1 MGVSTVWPAGIS
13 ARWFRRLPLLLPL
26 LLAALVL
33 RPGGAQALAA
43 GEVVSRALPLHGKH
57 LPLPAGE
64 WIVAGTGTQDFDM
77 PEIGAFGAIRNVVL
91 FQRRGARVTAMIELN
106 ANAVPVTDGWGRT
119 RACQP
124 ARHWL
129 LLTRYRTGWETSC
142 IFVQATRP
150 RADEAAP
157 EAWRAA
163 RRFAATAGLVL
174 PDVWLTAGF
183 RISDRQDIVDA
194 RYHFNPSLFVGG
206 ERVQAEDWTPEAV
219 RADPVRLGAAET
231 LSAWA
236 IGFDALIEQGLRNRP
251 VGPAPDMPQSAA
263 FLTDAPG
270 VDGKLAALE
279 DLFRAG
285 VLPRDE
291 YLVQSAMAARE
302 TPLRI
307 DRTGGLPP
315 SVQKNISFRVFGS
328 IVDYALAYF
337 VTANN
342 PVSGAITATIVVTH
356 SIIFVLNDNYWEDYW
371 ARRTTR
377 DASRVVD
384 FAYVGEEL

>member
-1 MGVSTVWPAGIS
+1 MTTGCCRPSG
-13 ARWFRRLPLLLPL
+13 RLPVCSQAFALLLLILP
-26 LLAALVL
+26 LVL
-33 RPGGAQALAA
+33 TSTRSEALSA
-43 GEVVSRALPLHGKH
+43 GDVLTRSLPLDGKH

-64 WIVAGTGTQDFDM
+64 WIVAGLGIQDVDL
-77 PEIGAFGAIRNVVL
+77 PEVGAFGAIRNVVL
-91 FQRRGARVTAMIELN
+91 MQRRGDRVVAMIEAN
-106 ANAVPVTDGWGRT
+106 TNAVPVNDGWGRT

-142 IFVQATRP
+142 IFVQASRP
-150 RADEAAP
+150 LRDESAAP
-157 EAWRAA
+157 AAWAAA
-163 RRFAATAGLVL
+163 RRFAALGGLGL

-194 RYHFNPSLFVGG
+194 RYHFDPSLFVGG
-206 ERVQAEDWTPEAV
+206 DAARAQDWTPEAV
-219 RADPVRLGAAET
+219 RADPVRLGAAEM

-236 IGFDALIEQGLRNRP
+236 IGFDGQIESGMHNRP
-251 VGPAPDMPQSAA
+251 VGPAPAMPQVAA
-263 FLTDAPG
+263 FLSDTPG

-285 VLPRDE
+285 VLPRDD
-291 YLVQSAMAARE
+291 YLAQSQQAARE
-302 TPLRI
+302 VPLRVE
-307 DRTGGLPP
+307 RTGGLPP
-315 SVQKNISFRVFGS
+315 AVQKNISFRVFGS
-328 IVDYALAYF
+328 IVDYALAYI
-337 VTANN
+337 VTANT

-377 DASRVVD
+377 DANRVVD
-384 FAYVGEEL
+384 FVYLGEEL